1 MDKCV
6 KRLGMGITSGK
17 AAKAVE
23 NQRAR
28 KLYEEIFDEDSPA
41 FVDYYFRVK
50 AAENEIFVVENE
62 KQEILATLHL
72 NPYEMMFCS
81 EKVKTNYIVAV
92 ATRADCRHQGMMCL
106 LLQASLQEMYRREET
121 FTWLMPAAEAIYRP
135 FGFRFIYEKNKMTVT
150 ADVLQRAETDENW
163 QIHSDQEVSGDIFC
177 EEAKKE
183 DLAELACF
191 AEKQLSKLAEVYTV
205 HDIAYFEQRMQEV
218 GCEGGSLI
226 LIRKEK
232 EICGYFLAL
241 KKDREAWEIVVE
253 DAVQK
258 KAFPAVLHWFGT
270 SEEKCTFTAF
280 PQIWEQ
286 YAQSE
291 NVPAI
296 MGRIVHLER
305 FVCCLKIKKEQEWK
319 IRLTDSLIP
328 ENNGYFII
336 KTGIEGGSLIRVENL
351 SEKDKAAY
359 ERLVEI
365 SRETGNGGIYAEE
378 LFRLPVFLNE
388 VV

>member
-72 NPYEMMFCS
+72 NPYKMMFCG
-81 EKVKTNYIVAV
+81 EKAKTNYIVAV
-92 ATRADCRHQGMMCL
+92 ATRADCRHQGMMRS

-258 KAFPAVLHWFGT
+258 KAFPAVFHWFGA

-351 SEKDKAAY
+351 SEKEKKMFCSMDIGQ
-359 ERLVEI
+359 L
-365 SRETGNGGIYAEE
+365 TEE

>member
-17 AAKAVE
+17 ATKAVE

-41 FVDYYFRVK
+41 FVDYFFRVK

-72 NPYEMMFCS
+72 NPYEMMFCG

-92 ATRADCRHQGMMCL
+92 ATRADCRHQGMMRS
-106 LLQASLQEMYRREET
+106 LLQASLQEMYRRKET

-150 ADVLQRAETDENW
+150 ADVLRRAETDEKW

-258 KAFPAVLHWFGT
+258 KAFPAVLHWFGA

-319 IRLTDSLIP
+319 IRLTDSLVP

-351 SEKDKAAY
+351 SEKEKKMFCSMDIGQ
-359 ERLVEI
+359 L
-365 SRETGNGGIYAEE
+365 TEE

>member
-72 NPYEMMFCS
+72 NPYEMMFCG
-81 EKVKTNYIVAV
+81 EKAKTNYIVAV
-92 ATRADCRHQGMMCL
+92 ATRADCRHQGMMRS

-150 ADVLQRAETDENW
+150 ADVLRRAETDEKW

-218 GCEGGSLI
+218 ECEGGSLI

-258 KAFPAVLHWFGT
+258 KAFPAVLHWFGE
-270 SEEKCTFTAF
+270 SKEKCTFTAF

-351 SEKDKAAY
+351 SEKEKKMFCSMDIGQ
-359 ERLVEI
+359 L
-365 SRETGNGGIYAEE
+365 TEE

>member
-72 NPYEMMFCS
+72 NPYEMMFCG
-81 EKVKTNYIVAV
+81 EKAKTNYIVAV
-92 ATRADCRHQGMMCL
+92 ATRADCRHQGMMRS

-218 GCEGGSLI
+218 ECEGGSLI

-258 KAFPAVLHWFGT
+258 KAFPAVLHWFGA

-319 IRLTDSLIP
+319 IRLTDSLVP
-328 ENNGYFII
+328 ENDGYFII

-351 SEKDKAAY
+351 SEKEKKMFCSMDIGQ
-359 ERLVEI
+359 L
-365 SRETGNGGIYAEE
+365 TEE

>member
-72 NPYEMMFCS
+72 NPYEMMFCG

-92 ATRADCRHQGMMCL
+92 ATRADCRHQGMMRS

-135 FGFRFIYEKNKMTVT
+135 FGFRFIYEKNKMTMT

-163 QIHSDQEVSGDIFC
+163 QIHSDQKVSGDIFC

-258 KAFPAVLHWFGT
+258 KAFPAVLHCFGT

-351 SEKDKAAY
+351 SEKEKKMFCSMDIGQ
-359 ERLVEI
+359 L
-365 SRETGNGGIYAEE
+365 TEE

>member
-17 AAKAVE
+17 ATKAVE

-72 NPYEMMFCS
+72 NPYEMMFCG

-92 ATRADCRHQGMMCL
+92 ATRADCRHQGMMRS
-106 LLQASLQEMYRREET
+106 LLQASLQEMYRRKET

-150 ADVLQRAETDENW
+150 ADVLRRAETDENW

-258 KAFPAVLHWFGT
+258 KAFPAVLHWFGA

-351 SEKDKAAY
+351 SEKEKKMFCSMDIGQ
-359 ERLVEI
+359 L
-365 SRETGNGGIYAEE
+365 TEE

>member
-72 NPYEMMFCS
+72 NPYKMMFCD
-81 EKVKTNYIVAV
+81 ERVKTNYIVAV
-92 ATRADCRHQGMMCL
+92 ATRADCRHQGMMRS
-106 LLQASLQEMYRREET
+106 LLQASLQEMYQREET
-121 FTWLMPAAEAIYRP
+121 FTWLMPAAESIYRP
-135 FGFRFIYEKNKMTVT
+135 FSFRFIYEKNKMTVT

-205 HDIAYFEQRMQEV
+205 HDIAYFEQRMQEAE
-218 GCEGGSLI
+218 CEGGRLV
-226 LIRKEK
+226 LIRNENR
-232 EICGYFLAL
+232 ICGYFLAL
-241 KKDREAWEIVVE
+241 REQREAWEIVVE
-253 DAVQK
+253 NAVQK
-258 KAFPAVLHWFGT
+258 QAFPAVLRWLEAGR
-270 SEEKCTFTAF
+270 EKCTLTAF
-280 PQIWEQ
+280 PKIWEQ
-286 YAQSE
+286 YAKSE

-305 FVCCLKIKKEQEWK
+305 FVRCLKTKKEQEFK

-328 ENNGYFII
+328 ENNGYFLI
-336 KTGIEGGSLIRVENL
+336 KTGAGGGTVTKAGNL
-351 SEKDKAAY
+351 SEKKEKMFRSLDIGQ
-359 ERLVEI
+359 L
-365 SRETGNGGIYAEE
+365 TEE
-378 LFRLPVFLNE
+378 LFRLSVFLNE

>member
-72 NPYEMMFCS
+72 NPYEMMFCG
-81 EKVKTNYIVAV
+81 ERVKTNYIVAV
-92 ATRADCRHQGMMCL
+92 ATRADCRHQGMMRS

-150 ADVLQRAETDENW
+150 ADVLRRAETDEKW

-218 GCEGGSLI
+218 ECEGGSLI

-258 KAFPAVLHWFGT
+258 KAFPAVLHWFGE
-270 SEEKCTFTAF
+270 SKEKCTFTAF

-305 FVCCLKIKKEQEWK
+305 FVRCLKTKKEQEFK

-328 ENNGYFII
+328 ENNGYFLI
-336 KTGIEGGSLIRVENL
+336 KTGAGGGTVTKAGNL
-351 SEKDKAAY
+351 SEKKEKMFRSLDIGQ
-359 ERLVEI
+359 L
-365 SRETGNGGIYAEE
+365 TEE
-378 LFRLPVFLNE
+378 LFRLSVFLNE

>member
-72 NPYEMMFCS
+72 NPYEMMFCG
-81 EKVKTNYIVAV
+81 ERVKTNYIVAV
-92 ATRADCRHQGMMCL
+92 ATRADCRHQGMMRS

-135 FGFRFIYEKNKMTVT
+135 FGFRFIYEKNKMTMT

-258 KAFPAVLHWFGT
+258 KAFPAVLHWFGA

-351 SEKDKAAY
+351 SEKEKKMFCSMDIGQ
-359 ERLVEI
+359 L
-365 SRETGNGGIYAEE
+365 TEE

>member
-72 NPYEMMFCS
+72 NPYEMMFCG

-92 ATRADCRHQGMMCL
+92 ATRADCRHQGMMRS
-106 LLQASLQEMYRREET
+106 LLQASLQEMYRRKET

-135 FGFRFIYEKNKMTVT
+135 FGFQFIYEKNKMTVT
-150 ADVLQRAETDENW
+150 ADVLRRAETDENW

-218 GCEGGSLI
+218 ECEGGSLI

-258 KAFPAVLHWFGT
+258 KAFPAVLHWFGA

-336 KTGIEGGSLIRVENL
+336 KTGIEGGNLIRVENL
-351 SEKDKAAY
+351 SEKEKKMFCSMDIGQ
-359 ERLVEI
+359 L
-365 SRETGNGGIYAEE
+365 TEE

>member
-72 NPYEMMFCS
+72 NPYEMMFCG

-92 ATRADCRHQGMMCL
+92 ATRADCRHQGMMRS

-135 FGFRFIYEKNKMTVT
+135 FGFRFIYEKNKMTMT

-191 AEKQLSKLAEVYTV
+191 AEKQLSKLAVVYTV

-218 GCEGGSLI
+218 ECEGGSLI

-258 KAFPAVLHWFGT
+258 KAFPAVLHWFGA

-351 SEKDKAAY
+351 SEKEKKMFCSMDIGQ
-359 ERLVEI
+359 L
-365 SRETGNGGIYAEE
+365 TEE

>member
-72 NPYEMMFCS
+72 NPYEMMFCG

-92 ATRADCRHQGMMCL
+92 ATRADCRHQGMMRS

-150 ADVLQRAETDENW
+150 ADVLRRAETDENW

-191 AEKQLSKLAEVYTV
+191 AERQLSKLAEVYTV

-258 KAFPAVLHWFGT
+258 KAFPAVLHWFGA

-351 SEKDKAAY
+351 SEKEKKIFCSMDIGQ
-359 ERLVEI
+359 L
-365 SRETGNGGIYAEE
+365 TEE

>member
-50 AAENEIFVVENE
+50 AAENEIFVVEYE

-72 NPYEMMFCS
+72 NPYEMMFCG
-81 EKVKTNYIVAV
+81 ERVKTNYIVAV
-92 ATRADCRHQGMMCL
+92 ATRADCRHQGMMRS

-150 ADVLQRAETDENW
+150 ADVLRRAETDEKW

-218 GCEGGSLI
+218 ECEGGSLI

-258 KAFPAVLHWFGT
+258 KAFPAVLHWFGE
-270 SEEKCTFTAF
+270 SKEKCTFTAF

-351 SEKDKAAY
+351 SEKEKKMFCSMDIGQ
-359 ERLVEI
+359 L
-365 SRETGNGGIYAEE
+365 TEE

>member
-72 NPYEMMFCS
+72 NPYKMMFCG
-81 EKVKTNYIVAV
+81 EKAKTNYIVAV
-92 ATRADCRHQGMMCL
+92 ATRADCRHQGMMRS

-150 ADVLQRAETDENW
+150 ADVLRRAETDENW
-163 QIHSDQEVSGDIFC
+163 QIHSDQEVSGNIFC

-258 KAFPAVLHWFGT
+258 KAFPAVLHWFGA

-296 MGRIVHLER
+296 MGRLVHLER

-351 SEKDKAAY
+351 SEKEKKMFCSMDIGQ
-359 ERLVEI
+359 L
-365 SRETGNGGIYAEE
+365 TEE

>member
-72 NPYEMMFCS
+72 NPYEMMFCG

-92 ATRADCRHQGMMCL
+92 ATRADCRHQGMMRS
-106 LLQASLQEMYRREET
+106 LLQASLQEMYRRKET

-150 ADVLQRAETDENW
+150 ADVLRRAETDEKW

-218 GCEGGSLI
+218 ECEGGSLI

-258 KAFPAVLHWFGT
+258 KAFPAVLRWLEAGR
-270 SEEKCTFTAF
+270 EKCTLTAF
-280 PQIWEQ
+280 PKIWEQ
-286 YAQSE
+286 YAKSE

-305 FVCCLKIKKEQEWK
+305 FVRCLKTKKEQEFK

-328 ENNGYFII
+328 ENNGYFLI
-336 KTGIEGGSLIRVENL
+336 KTGAGGGTVTKAGNL
-351 SEKDKAAY
+351 SEKKEKMFRSLDIGQ
-359 ERLVEI
+359 L
-365 SRETGNGGIYAEE
+365 TEE
-378 LFRLPVFLNE
+378 LFRLSVFLNE

>member
-72 NPYEMMFCS
+72 NPYEMMFCG

-92 ATRADCRHQGMMCL
+92 ATRADCRHQGMMRS

-135 FGFRFIYEKNKMTVT
+135 FGFRFIYEKNQMTVT

-205 HDIAYFEQRMQEV
+205 HDIAYFEQRMQEAE
-218 GCEGGSLI
+218 CEGGRLV
-226 LIRKEK
+226 LIRNENR
-232 EICGYFLAL
+232 ICGYFLAL
-241 KKDREAWEIVVE
+241 REQREAWEIVVE
-253 DAVQK
+253 NAVQK
-258 KAFPAVLHWFGT
+258 QAFPAVLRWLEAGR
-270 SEEKCTFTAF
+270 EKCTLTAF
-280 PQIWEQ
+280 PKIWEQ
-286 YAQSE
+286 YAKSE

-305 FVCCLKIKKEQEWK
+305 FVRCLKTKKEQEFK

-328 ENNGYFII
+328 ENNGYFLI
-336 KTGIEGGSLIRVENL
+336 KTGAGGGTVTKAGNL
-351 SEKDKAAY
+351 SEKKEKMFRSLDIGQ
-359 ERLVEI
+359 L
-365 SRETGNGGIYAEE
+365 TEE
-378 LFRLPVFLNE
+378 LFRLSVFLNE

>member
-17 AAKAVE
+17 ATKAVE

-72 NPYEMMFCS
+72 NPYEMMFCG

-92 ATRADCRHQGMMCL
+92 ATRADCRHQGMMRS
-106 LLQASLQEMYRREET
+106 LLQASLQEMYRRKET

-150 ADVLQRAETDENW
+150 ADVLRRAETDEKW

-258 KAFPAVLHWFGT
+258 KAFPAVLHWFGA

-319 IRLTDSLIP
+319 IRLTDSLVP

-351 SEKDKAAY
+351 SEKEKKLFCSMDIGQ
-359 ERLVEI
+359 L
-365 SRETGNGGIYAEE
+365 TEE

>member
-41 FVDYYFRVK
+41 FVDCYFRVK

-72 NPYEMMFCS
+72 NPYEMMFCG

-92 ATRADCRHQGMMCL
+92 ATRADCRHQGMMRS

-258 KAFPAVLHWFGT
+258 KAFPAVLHWFGA

-351 SEKDKAAY
+351 SEKEKKMFCSMDIGQ
-359 ERLVEI
+359 L
-365 SRETGNGGIYAEE
+365 TEE

>member
-6 KRLGMGITSGK
+6 KRLGMGITFGK

-72 NPYEMMFCS
+72 NPYKMMFCG
-81 EKVKTNYIVAV
+81 EKAKTNYIVAV
-92 ATRADCRHQGMMCL
+92 ATRADCRHQGMMRS

-183 DLAELACF
+183 DLAELAYF

-258 KAFPAVLHWFGT
+258 KAFPAVLHWFGA

-296 MGRIVHLER
+296 MGRLVHLER

-351 SEKDKAAY
+351 SEKEKKMFCSMDIGQ
-359 ERLVEI
+359 L
-365 SRETGNGGIYAEE
+365 TEE

>member
-72 NPYEMMFCS
+72 NPYKMMFCG
-81 EKVKTNYIVAV
+81 EKAKTNYIVAV
-92 ATRADCRHQGMMCL
+92 ATRADCRHQGMMRS

-135 FGFRFIYEKNKMTVT
+135 FGFRFIYEKNKMTVK
-150 ADVLQRAETDENW
+150 ADVLRRAETDENW
-163 QIHSDQEVSGDIFC
+163 QIHSDQEVSRDIFC

-258 KAFPAVLHWFGT
+258 KAFPAVFHWFGA

-280 PQIWEQ
+280 PQIWER

-291 NVPAI
+291 NLPAI

-305 FVCCLKIKKEQEWK
+305 FVCYLKIKKEQEWK

-351 SEKDKAAY
+351 SEKEKKMFCSMDIGQ
-359 ERLVEI
+359 L
-365 SRETGNGGIYAEE
+365 TEE

>member
-72 NPYEMMFCS
+72 NPYKMMFCG
-81 EKVKTNYIVAV
+81 EKAKTNYIVAV
-92 ATRADCRHQGMMCL
+92 ATRADCRHQGMMRS
-106 LLQASLQEMYRREET
+106 LLQASLQEMYRREEM

-218 GCEGGSLI
+218 ECEGGSLI

-258 KAFPAVLHWFGT
+258 QAFPAVLRWLEAGR
-270 SEEKCTFTAF
+270 EKCTLTAF
-280 PQIWEQ
+280 PKIWEQ
-286 YAQSE
+286 YAKSE

-305 FVCCLKIKKEQEWK
+305 FVRCLKTKKEQEFK

-328 ENNGYFII
+328 ENNGYFLI
-336 KTGIEGGSLIRVENL
+336 KTGAGGGTVTKAGNL
-351 SEKDKAAY
+351 SEKKEKMFRSLDIGQ
-359 ERLVEI
+359 L
-365 SRETGNGGIYAEE
+365 TEE
-378 LFRLPVFLNE
+378 LFRLSVFLNE

>member
-72 NPYEMMFCS
+72 NPYKMMFCD
-81 EKVKTNYIVAV
+81 ERVKTNYIVAV
-92 ATRADCRHQGMMCL
+92 ATRADCRHQGMMRS

-150 ADVLQRAETDENW
+150 ADVLRRAETDEKW

-205 HDIAYFEQRMQEV
+205 HDIAYFEQRMQEAE
-218 GCEGGSLI
+218 CEGGRLV
-226 LIRKEK
+226 LIRNENR
-232 EICGYFLAL
+232 ICGYFLAL
-241 KKDREAWEIVVE
+241 REQREAWEIVVE
-253 DAVQK
+253 NAVQK
-258 KAFPAVLHWFGT
+258 QAFPAVLRWLEAGR
-270 SEEKCTFTAF
+270 EKCTLTAF
-280 PQIWEQ
+280 PKIWEQ
-286 YAQSE
+286 YAKSE

-305 FVCCLKIKKEQEWK
+305 FVRCLKTKKEQEFK
-319 IRLTDSLIP
+319 IRLTDSPIP
-328 ENNGYFII
+328 ENNGYFLI
-336 KTGIEGGSLIRVENL
+336 KTGAGGGTVTKAGNL
-351 SEKDKAAY
+351 SEKKEKMFRSLDIGQ
-359 ERLVEI
+359 L
-365 SRETGNGGIYAEE
+365 TEE
-378 LFRLPVFLNE
+378 LFRLSVFLNE

>member
-17 AAKAVE
+17 ATKAVE

-72 NPYEMMFCS
+72 NPYEMMFCG

-92 ATRADCRHQGMMCL
+92 ATRADCRHQGMMRS

-150 ADVLQRAETDENW
+150 ADVLQRAETDKNW

-258 KAFPAVLHWFGT
+258 KAFPAVLHWFGA

-351 SEKDKAAY
+351 SEKEKKMFCSMDIGQ
-359 ERLVEI
+359 L
-365 SRETGNGGIYAEE
+365 TEE

>member
-72 NPYEMMFCS
+72 NPYEMMFCG
-81 EKVKTNYIVAV
+81 ERVKTNYIVAV
-92 ATRADCRHQGMMCL
+92 ATRADCRHQGMMRS

-135 FGFRFIYEKNKMTVT
+135 FGLRFIYEKNKMTVT

-241 KKDREAWEIVVE
+241 KKDREAWEIVME

-258 KAFPAVLHWFGT
+258 KAFPAVLHWFGA

-351 SEKDKAAY
+351 SEKEKKMFCSMDIGQ
-359 ERLVEI
+359 L
-365 SRETGNGGIYAEE
+365 TEE

>member
-6 KRLGMGITSGK
+6 KRLGMGITSEK
-17 AAKAVE
+17 TAKVVE

-28 KLYEEIFDEDSPA
+28 KLYEEIFTEDSPA

-50 AAENEIFVVENE
+50 AAENEIFVVESE

-72 NPYEMMFCS
+72 NPYETMFCG

-92 ATRADCRHQGMMCL
+92 ATRADCRHQGMMRS

-135 FGFRFIYEKNKMTVT
+135 FGFRFIYEKNKMTMT

-163 QIHSDQEVSGDIFC
+163 QIHSDQKVSGDIFC

-232 EICGYFLAL
+232 EICGYILAL

-296 MGRIVHLER
+296 MGRIVHLEC

-351 SEKDKAAY
+351 SEKEKKMFCSMDIGQ
-359 ERLVEI
+359 L
-365 SRETGNGGIYAEE
+365 TEE

>member
-72 NPYEMMFCS
+72 NPYEMMFCD

-92 ATRADCRHQGMMCL
+92 ATRADCRHQGMMRS

-135 FGFRFIYEKNKMTVT
+135 FGFRFIYEKNKMTMT

-218 GCEGGSLI
+218 ECEGGSLI

-258 KAFPAVLHWFGT
+258 KAFPAVLHWFGA

-351 SEKDKAAY
+351 SEKEKKMFCSMDIGQ
-359 ERLVEI
+359 L
-365 SRETGNGGIYAEE
+365 TEE

>member
-72 NPYEMMFCS
+72 NPYEMMFCG
-81 EKVKTNYIVAV
+81 ERVKTNYIVAV
-92 ATRADCRHQGMMCL
+92 ATRADCRHQGMMRS

-241 KKDREAWEIVVE
+241 KKDREAWEIVME

-258 KAFPAVLHWFGT
+258 KAFPAVLHWFGA

-305 FVCCLKIKKEQEWK
+305 FVCCLKIKKEQVWK

-351 SEKDKAAY
+351 SEKEKKMFCSMDIGQ
-359 ERLVEI
+359 L
-365 SRETGNGGIYAEE
+365 TEE

>member
-41 FVDYYFRVK
+41 FEDYYFRVK
-50 AAENEIFVVENE
+50 AAENEIFVVE
-62 KQEILATLHL
+62 KQEMLATLHL
-72 NPYEMMFCS
+72 NPYEMMFCG

-92 ATRADCRHQGMMCL
+92 ATRADCRHQGMMRS
-106 LLQASLQEMYRREET
+106 LLQASLQEMYRRKET

-150 ADVLQRAETDENW
+150 ADVLRRAETDENW

-218 GCEGGSLI
+218 ECEGGSLI

-258 KAFPAVLHWFGT
+258 KAFPAVLHWFGA

-351 SEKDKAAY
+351 SEKEKKMFCSMDIGQ
-359 ERLVEI
+359 L
-365 SRETGNGGIYAEE
+365 TEE

>member
-72 NPYEMMFCS
+72 NPYEMMFCG

-92 ATRADCRHQGMMCL
+92 ATRADCRHQGMMRS
-106 LLQASLQEMYRREET
+106 LLQASLQEMYRKEET

-135 FGFRFIYEKNKMTVT
+135 FGFRFIYEKNKMTVM
-150 ADVLQRAETDENW
+150 ADVLQRAETDEDW
-163 QIHSDQEVSGDIFC
+163 QIHSNQEVSGDIFC

-258 KAFPAVLHWFGT
+258 KAFPAVLHWFGA

-351 SEKDKAAY
+351 SEKEKKMFCSMDIGQ
-359 ERLVEI
+359 L
-365 SRETGNGGIYAEE
+365 TEE

>member
-17 AAKAVE
+17 ATKAVE

-72 NPYEMMFCS
+72 NPYEMMFCG

-92 ATRADCRHQGMMCL
+92 ATRADCRHQGMMRS

-258 KAFPAVLHWFGT
+258 KAFPAVLHWFGA

-351 SEKDKAAY
+351 SEKEKKMFCSMDIGQ
-359 ERLVEI
+359 L
-365 SRETGNGGIYAEE
+365 TEE

>member
-72 NPYEMMFCS
+72 NPYEMMFCG
-81 EKVKTNYIVAV
+81 EKAKTNYIVAV
-92 ATRADCRHQGMMCL
+92 ATRADCRHQGMMRS

-232 EICGYFLAL
+232 EICGYVLAL

-258 KAFPAVLHWFGT
+258 KAFPAVFHWFGA

-305 FVCCLKIKKEQEWK
+305 FVCYLKIKKEQEWK

-351 SEKDKAAY
+351 SEKEKKMFCSMDIGQ
-359 ERLVEI
+359 L
-365 SRETGNGGIYAEE
+365 TEE

>member
-72 NPYEMMFCS
+72 NPYEMMFCG

-92 ATRADCRHQGMMCL
+92 ATRADCRHQGMMRS
-106 LLQASLQEMYRREET
+106 LLQASLQEMYRRKET

-150 ADVLQRAETDENW
+150 ADVLRRAETDENW

-218 GCEGGSLI
+218 ECEGGSLI

-258 KAFPAVLHWFGT
+258 KAFPAVLHWFGA

-296 MGRIVHLER
+296 MGRLVHLER

-351 SEKDKAAY
+351 SEKEKKMFCSMDIGQ
-359 ERLVEI
+359 L
-365 SRETGNGGIYAEE
+365 TEE

>member
-72 NPYEMMFCS
+72 NPYKMMFCG
-81 EKVKTNYIVAV
+81 EKAKTNYIVAV
-92 ATRADCRHQGMMCL
+92 ATRADCRHQGMMRS

-218 GCEGGSLI
+218 ECEGGSLI
-226 LIRKEK
+226 LIRNENR
-232 EICGYFLAL
+232 ICVYFLAL

-258 KAFPAVLHWFGT
+258 KAFPAVLHWFGA

-351 SEKDKAAY
+351 SEKEKKMFCSMDIGQ
-359 ERLVEI
+359 L
-365 SRETGNGGIYAEE
+365 TEE

>member
-17 AAKAVE
+17 ATKAVE

-72 NPYEMMFCS
+72 NPYEMMFCG

-92 ATRADCRHQGMMCL
+92 ATRADCRHQGMMRS

-150 ADVLQRAETDENW
+150 ADVLRRAETDENW

-218 GCEGGSLI
+218 GCEGGRLV
-226 LIRKEK
+226 LIRNENR
-232 EICGYFLAL
+232 ICGYFLAL

-351 SEKDKAAY
+351 SEKEKKMFCSMDIGQ
-359 ERLVEI
+359 L
-365 SRETGNGGIYAEE
+365 TEE

>member
-1 MDKCV
+1 MDRCV

-72 NPYEMMFCS
+72 NLYKMMFCG

-92 ATRADCRHQGMMCL
+92 ATRADCRHQGMMRS

-150 ADVLQRAETDENW
+150 ADVLQRAETDKNW

-258 KAFPAVLHWFGT
+258 KAFPAVLHWFGA

-351 SEKDKAAY
+351 SEKEKKMFCSMDIGQ
-359 ERLVEI
+359 L
-365 SRETGNGGIYAEE
+365 TEE

>member
-72 NPYEMMFCS
+72 NPYEMMFCG
-81 EKVKTNYIVAV
+81 ERVKTNYIVAV
-92 ATRADCRHQGMMCL
+92 ATRADCRHQGMMRS

-150 ADVLQRAETDENW
+150 ADVLRRAETDEKW

-218 GCEGGSLI
+218 ECEGGSLI

-258 KAFPAVLHWFGT
+258 KAFPAVLHWFGE
-270 SEEKCTFTAF
+270 SKEKCTFTAF

-319 IRLTDSLIP
+319 IRLTESLIP

-351 SEKDKAAY
+351 SEKEKKMFCSMDIGQ
-359 ERLVEI
+359 L
-365 SRETGNGGIYAEE
+365 TEE

>member
-17 AAKAVE
+17 ATKAVE

-72 NPYEMMFCS
+72 NPYKMMFCG
-81 EKVKTNYIVAV
+81 EKAKTNYIVAV
-92 ATRADCRHQGMMCL
+92 ATRADCRHQGMMRS

-150 ADVLQRAETDENW
+150 ADVLRRAETDENW

-258 KAFPAVLHWFGT
+258 KAFPAVLHWFGA

-351 SEKDKAAY
+351 SEKEKKMFCSMDIGQ
-359 ERLVEI
+359 L
-365 SRETGNGGIYAEE
+365 TEE

>member
-72 NPYEMMFCS
+72 NPYEMMFCG

-92 ATRADCRHQGMMCL
+92 ATRADCRHQGMMRS
-106 LLQASLQEMYRREET
+106 LLQASLQEMYRRKET

-218 GCEGGSLI
+218 ECEGGSLI

-241 KKDREAWEIVVE
+241 REQREAWEIVVE
-253 DAVQK
+253 NAVQK
-258 KAFPAVLHWFGT
+258 QAFPAVLRWLEAGR
-270 SEEKCTFTAF
+270 EKCTLTAF
-280 PQIWEQ
+280 PKIWEQ
-286 YAQSE
+286 YAKSE

-305 FVCCLKIKKEQEWK
+305 FVRCLKTKKEQEFK

-328 ENNGYFII
+328 ENNGYFLI
-336 KTGIEGGSLIRVENL
+336 KTGAGGGTVTKAGNL
-351 SEKDKAAY
+351 SEKKEKMFRSLDIGQ
-359 ERLVEI
+359 L
-365 SRETGNGGIYAEE
+365 TEE
-378 LFRLPVFLNE
+378 LFRLSVFLNE

>member
-6 KRLGMGITSGK
+6 KRLGMEITSGK

-72 NPYEMMFCS
+72 NPYKMMFCG
-81 EKVKTNYIVAV
+81 EKAKTNYIVAV
-92 ATRADCRHQGMMCL
+92 ATRADCRHQGMMRS

-163 QIHSDQEVSGDIFC
+163 QIHSDQEVSRDIFC

-258 KAFPAVLHWFGT
+258 KAFPAVFHWFGA

-296 MGRIVHLER
+296 KGRIVHLER
-305 FVCCLKIKKEQEWK
+305 FVCYLKIKKEQEWK

-351 SEKDKAAY
+351 SEKEKKMFCSMDIGQ
-359 ERLVEI
+359 L
-365 SRETGNGGIYAEE
+365 TEE

>member
-72 NPYEMMFCS
+72 NPYEMMFCG

-92 ATRADCRHQGMMCL
+92 ATRADCRHQGMMRS
-106 LLQASLQEMYRREET
+106 LLQASLQEMYRRKET

-150 ADVLQRAETDENW
+150 ADVLRRAETDENW

-218 GCEGGSLI
+218 ECEGGSLI

-258 KAFPAVLHWFGT
+258 KAFPAVLHWFGA

-291 NVPAI
+291 HVPAI

-351 SEKDKAAY
+351 SEKEKKMFCSMDIGQ
-359 ERLVEI
+359 L
-365 SRETGNGGIYAEE
+365 TEE